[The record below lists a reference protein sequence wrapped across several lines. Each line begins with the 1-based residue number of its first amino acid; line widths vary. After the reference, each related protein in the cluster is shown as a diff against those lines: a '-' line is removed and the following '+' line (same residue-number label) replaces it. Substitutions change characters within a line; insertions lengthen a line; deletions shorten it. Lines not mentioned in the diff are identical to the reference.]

1 MIMYVLIVCRFWM
14 GVELDAP
21 TGRNDGSM
29 NGVQY
34 FKCRPRHGIFVL
46 QSKVTRSSE
55 PHHHL
60 TAQARRTLPLP
71 SSRTPVSSGTE
82 SVDFSSRSVSLT
94 TSGASGASEA
104 EMSTPSP
111 HASPAAS
118 RKRLTVNSNNN
129 K

>member
-1 MIMYVLIVCRFWM
+1 M

-21 TGRNDGSM
+21 TGKNDGSM

-34 FKCRPRHGIFVL
+34 FKCKPRHGIFVL

-55 PHHHL
+55 PHHL
-60 TAQARRTLPLP
+60 TAPARRTLPPL
-71 SSRTPVSSGTE
+71 SSRTPVSSGAE

-104 EMSTPSP
+104 EMSSPSP